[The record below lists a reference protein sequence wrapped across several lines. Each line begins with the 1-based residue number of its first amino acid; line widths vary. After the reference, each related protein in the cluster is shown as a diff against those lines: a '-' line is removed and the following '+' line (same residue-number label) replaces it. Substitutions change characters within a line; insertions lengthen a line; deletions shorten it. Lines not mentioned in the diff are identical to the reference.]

1 MNELP
6 ADQSFELPDWMH
18 PHHGAIDWGLVLVL
32 ALSLLAALPF
42 LANPGLPRQTDA
54 ELHVFRTAELTNAI
68 REGVI
73 YPRWAPNFWYGYGYP
88 FFNYYASLTYY
99 LGAGYGLLTGTGPVG
114 GARFVFIV
122 GFMLA
127 GLGTYA
133 FVRRRWNAPAGVL
146 AAVVYVYSPYIILV
160 DPHMRGDL
168 AETFALAVF
177 PGVMWAFD
185 RLLDEGRGWH
195 AVRAAALLAAL
206 IFTHNLMALLLTA
219 LLVGWLLWVT
229 AFTEA
234 AHKRLAWLGAALGV
248 GLAGFFWAPVL
259 LEASA
264 VQLDRLVGPGHFD
277 YRNHFLSVGALLQPS
292 PALDLGAVNP
302 AYALNL
308 GVAAWALALLG
319 GAALV
324 AQARG
329 PKTPPKPR
337 AATLEG
343 WRRMFSAGA
352 LDEAPPAPGGA
363 LDLAYFAL
371 AALVFVLLMLPAS
384 DIIWRAIPAMPVI
397 QFPWRLLGPAAF
409 CLAVLAGAATRWIRP
424 LPATARAGA
433 GGAGRRAAGA
443 GAAHA
448 LPAAVGPRLRRDN
461 PAGLHRI

>member
-114 GARFVFIV
+114 GARFVFIL

-185 RLLDEGRGWH
+185 RLLEEGRGWH

-234 AHKRLAWLGAALGV
+234 AHKRLTWLGAALGV
-248 GLAGFFWAPVL
+248 GLAGVL
-259 LEASA
+259 L
-264 VQLDRLVGPGHFD
+264 G
-277 YRNHFLSVGALLQPS
+277 
-292 PALDLGAVNP
+292 
-302 AYALNL
+302 
-308 GVAAWALALLG
+308 
-319 GAALV
+319 
-324 AQARG
+324 
-329 PKTPPKPR
+329 
-337 AATLEG
+337 
-343 WRRMFSAGA
+343 
-352 LDEAPPAPGGA
+352 
-363 LDLAYFAL
+363 
-371 AALVFVLLMLPAS
+371 
-384 DIIWRAIPAMPVI
+384 
-397 QFPWRLLGPAAF
+397 
-409 CLAVLAGAATRWIRP
+409 AGAAGGQRGPARPACRTRP
-424 LPATARAGA
+424 LRLPEPLPQRGRAAAAVAGA
-433 GGAGRRAAGA
+433 RPERGQPGVCAQPGRGRVGAGAARRGGAGRAGA
-443 GAAHA
+443 RPEDAAQTARRHA
-448 LPAAVGPRLRRDN
+448 RRLAADV
-461 PAGLHRI
+461 